1 MSFFP
6 NNNSKVFNRKFMK
19 IPFYKCNS
27 KGNDF
32 IIVPFLKNHESY
44 FFTEKKIREIC
55 NYKSEYLT
63 RYNEHCMTK
72 KHLRNIEKVE
82 KKQQYKIKKNE

>member
-1 MSFFP
+1 M
-6 NNNSKVFNRKFMK
+6 VL
-19 IPFYKCNS
+19 YTCE
-27 KGNDF
+27 
-32 IIVPFLKNHESY
+32 L
-44 FFTEKKIREIC
+44 C

-82 KKQQYKIKKNE
+82 KKQVMVSDNKCQHNVNTKIQLKLTSVDYVGCHLLQGKVGADMKKNTVKY

>member
-1 MSFFP
+1 M
-6 NNNSKVFNRKFMK
+6 VL
-19 IPFYKCNS
+19 YTC
-27 KGNDF
+27 D
-32 IIVPFLKNHESY
+32 L
-44 FFTEKKIREIC
+44 C

-82 KKQQYKIKKNE
+82 KKQDMVSENKCQHNVNTTSTQSQHNVNTKVQ